1 VATASLTAFPW
12 TCLER
17 DPQLFMHC
25 HLDRNADVLVDQPGQ
40 KRRLTLLRSCR
51 FFGTVAH
58 GAFLRWPPARAADWS
73 CTSSTGRMRHFS
85 FPHHRGRH
93 RGGDEGDALILFI
106 PQSPLYRTKTRKS
119 VTCVTVPEGR
129 GGVGEVG

>member
-1 VATASLTAFPW
+1 ATRTCWWISPVRNAGSRSCGRAASL
-12 TCLER
+12 
-17 DPQLFMHC
+17 
-25 HLDRNADVLVDQPGQ
+25 VLWPMA
-40 KRRLTLLRSCR
+40 RSS
-51 FFGTVAH
+51 G
-58 GAFLRWPPARAADWS
+58 GPPARAADWS